1 MSVFVYELFNGSTY
15 CVLITLILSTSHL
28 FSIRTGIQEFHSFIT
43 TLLELKYMFYFT
55 RFYQEAIAISISLI
69 LGAFRKLPLIID
81 RFEEFIIK
89 RKIPEKYVSMP
100 HCYNA
105 QLNIK
110 ERHAR
115 TSANESKHINAKF
128 LCTFVTL
135 FKVISLPLKRRRT
148 PYGFTEHHH
157 GFLMVLCKKAMNMKN
172 FIMTTSR
179 IVMKTFNYLF
189 YKFRCHRFIRIYK
202 IVGVENLNIFI

>member
-1 MSVFVYELFNGSTY
+1 MSNFSLVFRIGCFKKASFNYQQIRRVYD
-15 CVLITLILSTSHL
+15 
-28 FSIRTGIQEFHSFIT
+28 Q
-43 TLLELKYMFYFT
+43 
-55 RFYQEAIAISISLI
+55 
-69 LGAFRKLPLIID
+69 
-81 RFEEFIIK
+81 K

-135 FKVISLPLKRRRT
+135 FKVIASLPLKRRRT

-157 GFLMVLCKKAMNMKN
+157 GFLMVLCKNGNEYTKN
-172 FIMTTSR
+172 LIQTTSR
-179 IVMKTFNYLF
+179 IRMKNFN
-189 YKFRCHRFIRIYK
+189 FIFDTIDLLTAILIYQ
-202 IVGVENLNIFI
+202 IMGVENLNIFI

>member
-1 MSVFVYELFNGSTY
+1 MYILYHKILLLIYCYKFFV
-15 CVLITLILSTSHL
+15 V
-28 FSIRTGIQEFHSFIT
+28 IRC
-43 TLLELKYMFYFT
+43 
-55 RFYQEAIAISISLI
+55 
-69 LGAFRKLPLIID
+69 FRKASSNYQKVRRVYD
-81 RFEEFIIK
+81 QK

-100 HCYNA
+100 HCCNA

-135 FKVISLPLKRRRT
+135 FKVIASLPLKRRRT

-172 FIMTTSR
+172 FILTTSR
-179 IVMKTFNYLF
+179 IVMKIFNYLF
-189 YKFRCHRFIRIYK
+189 YKFRCHRFI
-202 IVGVENLNIFI
+202 

>member
-1 MSVFVYELFNGSTY
+1 MSWNVCFGTVKKPLSSNRYFV
-15 CVLITLILSTSHL
+15 V
-28 FSIRTGIQEFHSFIT
+28 IRCFKKASSN
-43 TLLELKYMFYFT
+43 
-55 RFYQEAIAISISLI
+55 YQKI
-69 LGAFRKLPLIID
+69 RRVYD
-81 RFEEFIIK
+81 QK

-135 FKVISLPLKRRRT
+135 FKVIASLPLKRRRT
-148 PYGFTEHHH
+148 PYGFHH
-157 GFLMVLCKKAMNMKN
+157 GFLMVLCKTAMSMKN

-179 IVMKTFNYLF
+179 IVMKIFNYLF
-189 YKFRCHRFIRIYK
+189 YKFRCHRLTAIRIYK
-202 IVGVENLNIFI
+202 IVGVENLKIFIWGYN